1 MSETPPREGSRL
13 GPYLLGRGLPGSE
26 LGALYEARHLE
37 TGAPALV
44 LVPDASA
51 RAPRASWTVRSRSE
65 VSPAYVA
72 VEVEDAPGASTR
84 ALHELTL
91 MYIELSGALAR
102 AEEDEEM
109 AAFLARVPRA
119 PRPPARRSALHL
131 GLTALGGVTLGIGL
145 MLLWSRPPTPLAE
158 DVGGAMTLR
167 EADEPV
173 SWVDQQKA
181 NPPTIGYPLPSR
193 PLKGQLT
200 PPCLDAGPAVEIN
213 GGCWL
218 QLKQDAPCARG
229 SAEHEGQCYMPV
241 RKATPEPRSV
251 KP

>member
-1 MSETPPREGSRL
+1 MSESPPREGSRL
-13 GPYLLGRGLPGSE
+13 GPYLLGRCLPDSE

-65 VSPAYVA
+65 VSPAYVS

-102 AEEDEEM
+102 AEEDEET
-109 AAFLARVPRA
+109 AAFLARA
-119 PRPPARRSALHL
+119 PRPPARRCAFHL
-131 GLTALGGVTLGIGL
+131 GLTALGGMALGI
-145 MLLWSRPPTPLAE
+145 MLTMLWSRPTTPLADYIGSE
-158 DVGGAMTLR
+158 VALR

-173 SWVDQQKA
+173 SWTDLEDA
-181 NPPTIGYPLPSR
+181 APPIIGYPLPTA
-193 PLKGQLT
+193 PLNGQRT
-200 PPCLDAGPAVEIN
+200 PPCPDGGAAVEVN
-213 GGCWL
+213 GGCWV
-218 QLKQDAPCARG
+218 QLKQDAPCSRG
-229 SAEHEGQCYMPV
+229 TAEHEGKCYMPL
-241 RKATPEPRSV
+241 RKPPPEPRSV